1 VKLRKKQEHQK
12 RYYDIGSRA
21 LPPLTEGERIRVQV
35 RDRWKEATV
44 DAKLSTP
51 RSYNVR
57 TPNGQE
63 FRRNRVHIRK
73 QNDPLKKE
81 LLIED
86 GMVPSEATMSTET
99 TMHDTPVQSEML
111 KQRSQEYRTRSG
123 RIGKPPERL
132 QAGT

>member
-12 RYYDIGSRA
+12 RYDIGSRA
-21 LPPLTEGERIRVQV
+21 LLPLKEGERIRVQV

-57 TPNGQE
+57 TPNRQK

-73 QNDPLKKE
+73 QNDPLMKE
-81 LLIED
+81 LLIE
-86 GMVPSEATMSTET
+86 GGIVPSEATMSTET
-99 TMHDTPVQSEML
+99 SMHDTA
-111 KQRSQEYRTRSG
+111 G
-123 RIGKPPERL
+123 RARC
-132 QAGT
+132 